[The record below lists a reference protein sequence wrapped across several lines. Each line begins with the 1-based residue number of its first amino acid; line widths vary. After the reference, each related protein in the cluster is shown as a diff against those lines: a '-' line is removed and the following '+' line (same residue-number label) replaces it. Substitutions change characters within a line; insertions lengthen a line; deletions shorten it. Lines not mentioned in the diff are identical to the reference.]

1 MNRTGFSQ
9 TSVCIQLIS
18 PNKYQLSSAVRK
30 IPTKF
35 LDRSLIRYVSSMR
48 GPQSAHLGKLGP
60 QLVVLLGKV
69 VELLGGDTLLDE
81 VHHCK

>member
-30 IPTKF
+30 IPMKF
-35 LDRSLIRYVSSMR
+35 LDWSLVCYVSSMR
-48 GPQSAHLGKLGP
+48 GPQSAHWGKLGP

-69 VELLGGDTLLDE
+69 VELLGGDTWLE
-81 VHHCK
+81 EAHHCR